1 MSIDD
6 TTVGQTNLRVIPW
19 LKQWFYDKDN
29 EMNDTGWTSFPYREV
44 SYPVKIVPVDG
55 GSMFEVTDAP
65 SWQSVTGSTSTTF
78 MKDYSSSQ
86 PVRVRRIGKVVHIE
100 GTMTSDVKVNNE
112 FPLKGLACGEGDVT
126 TYTGDYYFTVGTL
139 SEEFRPS
146 SAIITVQQGGSVN
159 RFQLRILPNGN
170 VSIGRC
176 GVTDYV
182 NPAFNTDGTGPGFD
196 FNVTYTVGE
205 EW

>member
-1 MSIDD
+1 M
-6 TTVGQTNLRVIPW
+6 TNSSNVRVIPW

-55 GSMFEVTDAP
+55 GSMYEVTDAP

-86 PVRVRRIGKVVHIE
+86 QVRVRRIGKVVHIE
-100 GTMTSDVKVNNE
+100 GTMTTDIKVNNE
-112 FPLKGLACGEGDVT
+112 FPLKGLACGEANAT
-126 TYTGDYYFTVGTL
+126 TYTGDYYVTVGKL

-146 SAIITVQQGGSVN
+146 SNVYTVQQSSSMN
-159 RFQLRILPNGN
+159 RFLLIVLPNGN
-170 VSIGRC
+170 VRIGRY
-176 GVTDYV
+176 GTTSYI
-182 NPAFNTDGTGPGFD
+182 NPPFNTGGTGPGFD
-196 FNVTYTVGE
+196 FYVTYTVGE
-205 EW
+205 DW